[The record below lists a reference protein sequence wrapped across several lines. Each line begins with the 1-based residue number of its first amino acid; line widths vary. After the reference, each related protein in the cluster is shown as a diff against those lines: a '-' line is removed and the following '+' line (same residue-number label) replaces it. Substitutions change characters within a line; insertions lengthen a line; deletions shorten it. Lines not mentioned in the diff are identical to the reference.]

1 MISFRKMK
9 IKEEAGTQKEEGRKW
24 FKSEGRLTIDVYET
38 DSDIVIQT
46 AIAGVKLGD
55 FDIAIENDMLE
66 IKGARENPAENEEE
80 KKYFFQECYWGP
92 FSRKIVLPTEVDNS
106 RAKASIKEGVLTIKI
121 PKLERERK
129 RKIKL
134 KANKKKKEEKE
145 ENLDL

>member
-1 MISFRKMK
+1 MISFRKIK
-9 IKEEAGTQKEEGRKW
+9 IKEEAGTQEEGKKW

-38 DSDIVIQT
+38 DSDVIIQT
-46 AIAGVKLGD
+46 AIAGVKLSD

-66 IKGARENPAENEEE
+66 IKGVRENPGEDEEG

-92 FSRKIVLPTEVDNS
+92 FSRKIILPTEVDNS

-121 PKLERERK
+121 PKLEREKK